1 MDNSLNS
8 NIDKIINIT
17 NSFDG
22 VIYSEFIRNYYITN
36 KLLNI
41 KNNDI
46 NNICIIFHDFN
57 VLTHYIRILSL
68 NYEVYSTPGYLRIL

>member
-41 KNNDI
+41 KKMI
-46 NNICIIFHDFN
+46 
-57 VLTHYIRILSL
+57 
-68 NYEVYSTPGYLRIL
+68 